1 MQIQEHSLFV
11 DQIVDAMRPLV
22 GSIESAEIRKYGLAQ
37 ASAIYDRLLP
47 ERHLN
52 NGIPHPGTMPKEQAI
67 AEAFAI
73 ASKRLNLLRFV
84 DFSEIDFLLSEGHK
98 DAAAVMC
105 GSELEKHLRK
115 LCVSNGV
122 DVFLTS
128 SSGEEPRPKKTEQ
141 LNAELA
147 SINVYEKLDQKH
159 ITSWLDLRNK
169 AAHGDYHEYNAEQV
183 SLMIQGVREFMMRY
197 PA

>member
-1 MQIQEHSLFV
+1 MSIQERSLFV
-11 DQIVDAMRPLV
+11 DQIVDAMRPLI
-22 GSIESAEIRKYGLAQ
+22 GSIEVAEIRKFGLAQ
-37 ASAIYDRLLP
+37 ASVIYDRLLP

-52 NGIPHPGTMPKEQAI
+52 NGVPHPGAVPKEQAV

-73 ASKRLNLLRFV
+73 ASKRLDLLQFV
-84 DFSEIDFLLSEGHK
+84 DFSEIEFLLSQGHK
-98 DAAAVMC
+98 NAAAVMC

-122 DVFLTS
+122 DVFLPPKNT
-128 SSGEEPRPKKTEQ
+128 GEPQPKRAEQ

-147 SINVYEKLDQKH
+147 SIQVYGKLDQKH
-159 ITSWLDLRNK
+159 VTAWLDLRNK
-169 AAHGDYHEYNAEQV
+169 AAHGEYHEYNAEQV
-183 SLMIQGVREFMMRY
+183 ALMIQGVREFLARY